1 MLKGAGGSVYAG
13 VGIKEIWEGT
23 ARVAVSFLRISF
35 REIIFYEKGKYIVRK
50 CFKPDNLPCA
60 AADIMEHCGTVPDYF
75 LEIRAKRYYNGN
87 GKRKGA

>member
-35 REIIFYEKGKYIVRK
+35 REIIFYEKDKVVEEIEGWPGENRWRY
-50 CFKPDNLPCA
+50 D
-60 AADIMEHCGTVPDYF
+60 
-75 LEIRAKRYYNGN
+75 EIRKII
-87 GKRKGA
+87 